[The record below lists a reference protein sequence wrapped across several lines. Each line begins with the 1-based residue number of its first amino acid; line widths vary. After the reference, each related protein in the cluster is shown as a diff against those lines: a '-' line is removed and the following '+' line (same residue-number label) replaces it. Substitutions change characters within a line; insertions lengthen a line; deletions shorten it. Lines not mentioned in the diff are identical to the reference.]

1 MDDGSGPS
9 LRYHDLRHTFASHL
23 ILDLGLDVAQ
33 TSRILGHAS
42 ATITLNVYTH
52 LFDHA
57 RHAREIRAQMAVSP
71 FARLLEPN
79 GKAVSTSTV
88 LQMRNGRQRQ

>member
-1 MDDGSGPS
+1 MCWLHPGGEPTDPPSDDPP
-9 LRYHDLRHTFASHL
+9 HP
-23 ILDLGLDVAQ
+23 
-33 TSRILGHAS
+33 S

-52 LFDHA
+52 LLDDA

-79 GKAVSTSTV
+79 DKAVSTGTV
-88 LQMRNGRQRQ
+88 LQMRNRRNGR